1 LRFIIC
7 LNILFSLEVVLMFLK
22 SVYFLAALSASA
34 IVSALGGGVTTTKI
48 VGVVLLSFFQYH
60 RVAVH
65 PGVPPKGTPYIIHVI
80 SFLPVIF
87 IAVAFAFGMRYLDVP
102 VGYPAL
108 GSWPVAFFVPFGT
121 FRLYR
126 LGVKALVASGKSHL
140 LANLVL
146 LVFLLAAD
154 VPPFY
159 LNPIVSLVCFVVREH
174 SMIYLMHVAA
184 IAADVLAELEMER
197 LSQAATK
204 KAQ

>member
-1 LRFIIC
+1 
-7 LNILFSLEVVLMFLK
+7 LNILFPLEVVLMVLNQ
-22 SVYFLAALSASA
+22 SAYFLAALSASA
-34 IVSALGGGVTTTKI
+34 IVSALGGGVNTTKI
-48 VGVVLLSFFQYH
+48 VGVLLLSFFQH
-60 RVAVH
+60 RRIPVH
-65 PGVPPKGTPYIIHVI
+65 PGVPPKGTAFTSHIL
-80 SFLPVIF
+80 SFLPVILLV
-87 IAVAFAFGMRYLDVP
+87 IAFSYGMQTVFHVP

-126 LGVKALVASGKSHL
+126 LGAKALVASGKSHL

-154 VPPFY
+154 VPPFH
-159 LNPIVSLVCFVVREH
+159 LNPVVSLVCFVVREH
-174 SMIYLMHVAA
+174 SMIYLMHIAA

-197 LSQAATK
+197 LSLAATK